1 MQIPT
6 GERLEGKP
14 GRGWSAAFGARPFRQ
29 WGARR
34 PALPLSAGPPGGI
47 SSHQGGGPN
56 AMWGDRVRLGVTR
69 GAGGARDPRMLS
81 RSSRRGSRGM
91 SRPLPPGFPLSPHGF
106 ACKAPLLLPRS
117 RLSRPGVIHSGDGD
131 GSAGW
136 PASDRRCRR
145 LPERS
150 PSVFRYLRNGY
161 GKGQVGDRTVWWWC
175 ENVKSSLFPGSFSQ
189 LLSES
194 VGFLLL
200 IPIWTRFRVHRWAIV

>member
-14 GRGWSAAFGARPFRQ
+14 GRGGSAAFGARPFRQ

-34 PALPLSAGPPGGI
+34 PALPLSAGPSGGI
-47 SSHQGGGPN
+47 PSYQGGGPN
-56 AMWGDRVRLGVTR
+56 AMRGDRVRLGVTR
-69 GAGGARDPRMLS
+69 GAGGARDRRMLS
-81 RSSRRGSRGM
+81 RFSRGGSRGM

-117 RLSRPGVIHSGDGD
+117 RLSRPGVIPCRGGD

-150 PSVFRYLRNGY
+150 PSVFRCLRNGY
-161 GKGQVGDRTVWWWC
+161 GKGQGRPERSGDDVRT
-175 ENVKSSLFPGSFSQ
+175 SGRPSFPSASPSYFLRVLVFSC
-189 LLSES
+189 
-194 VGFLLL
+194 
-200 IPIWTRFRVHRWAIV
+200 

>member
-14 GRGWSAAFGARPFRQ
+14 GRGGSAAFGACPFRQ

-47 SSHQGGGPN
+47 PSHRGGGPN
-56 AMWGDRVRLGVTR
+56 AMQGDRVRLGVTR
-69 GAGGARDPRMLS
+69 RAGGARDPRMLS
-81 RSSRRGSRGM
+81 WFSWRGSRGM
-91 SRPLPPGFPLSPHGF
+91 SRPLTPGFPLSSHGF
-106 ACKAPLLLPRS
+106 ACKAPLVLPRS
-117 RLSRPGVIHSGDGD
+117 RLSRPGVIPCRDGD

-150 PSVFRYLRNGY
+150 SSVFRCLRNGY
-161 GKGQVGDRTVWWWC
+161 GKGQVGVRAVWW
-175 ENVKSSLFPGSFSQ
+175 
-189 LLSES
+189 
-194 VGFLLL
+194 
-200 IPIWTRFRVHRWAIV
+200 